1 MATSEVWV
9 LTAVG
14 VLSYVIGAYLAV
26 KYVLPL
32 VRGMLTDVVKYKNT
46 VNSFVK
52 LLEIL
57 VYVTAAV
64 GIVAKLVAVGDK
76 ITGYAALATP
86 ALETVSGLYFPTL
99 KLVVMGVGILILVER
114 IRLK

>member
-1 MATSEVWV
+1 MASTEVWV
-9 LTAVG
+9 VNLLGAA
-14 VLSYVIGAYLAV
+14 SYGAGAYIAV

-32 VRGMLTDVVKYKNT
+32 VQGFLSDVVRYKNT
-46 VNSFVK
+46 INSFVK

-64 GIVAKLVAVGDK
+64 GIVSRISAIGDK
-76 ITGYAALATP
+76 LPGYVTLASP
-86 ALETVSGLYFPTL
+86 ALSVLTDLFFPTL
-99 KLVVMGVGILILVER
+99 KLLAIGVGILIVAER